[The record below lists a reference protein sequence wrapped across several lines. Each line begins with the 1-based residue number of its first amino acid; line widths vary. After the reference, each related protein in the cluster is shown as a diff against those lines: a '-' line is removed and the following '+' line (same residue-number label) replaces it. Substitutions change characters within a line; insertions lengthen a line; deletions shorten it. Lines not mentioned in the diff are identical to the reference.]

1 MKYEFRDGIA
11 EEEYRAFLAS
21 FGSYSIMQ
29 DPSWAAVKTSWQHDL
44 VGLYADG
51 KLVAGALV
59 LRRRLLPGATLLYAP
74 RGFVMDYS
82 DADAVRAFTEGIRRY
97 ARRRHAYLVRI
108 DPPIVL
114 SDRHLDTVTENAA
127 GKEQLET
134 LVSLGYRHKGFA
146 RDFQSYTQPR
156 YYADIL
162 LTKPD
167 GTPMTDAELSSSVS
181 RRARKLMGTH
191 ASEKGIFFEARTG
204 SDAAKEFADV
214 IRHTEQRKGILLRDE
229 AYFERVSQAFG
240 DRCEFVFG
248 KMDLTRFLSW
258 VDTRE
263 NTENNEADRA
273 AAEDL
278 RQRYGD
284 VVTMCATLCVSVSD
298 TANLLYGGF
307 NDEVFPRYSGA
318 VAMRFDLMKH
328 CRDRGLKWMS
338 LMGIHGDLQDS
349 LSEFKLKFNPHIVE
363 YAGEFD
369 LPCNRLVYGVM
380 DRLFPVAKRVFL
392 RLSRKKRAKE
402 TSVQNR

>member
-1 MKYEFRDGIA
+1 MNYEFREGVPAA
-11 EEEYRAFLAS
+11 EFRAFLSS
-21 FGSYSIMQ
+21 FGSYSLMQ
-29 DPSWAAVKTSWQHDL
+29 DPAWAEVKTSWQHDL
-44 VGLYADG
+44 VGLYAHG
-51 KLVAGALV
+51 RMIAGALV

-74 RGFVMDYS
+74 RGFVMNYA
-82 DADAVRAFTEGIRRY
+82 DAEAVRAFTEGIRRY
-97 ARRRHAYLVRI
+97 ARKKHAYLVRI
-108 DPPIVL
+108 DPPLVL
-114 SDRHLDTVTENAA
+114 SDRHLDAVTERPE
-127 GKEQLET
+127 GKEQLEM

-162 LTKPD
+162 LKRPD

-181 RRARKLMGTH
+181 RRARKLIGTH
-191 ASEKGIFFEARTG
+191 ASEKGIFFEFRTG
-204 SDAAKEFADV
+204 REAAKEFAEV
-214 IRHTEQRKGILLRDE
+214 IRHTEQRKGILLRDA
-229 AYFERVSQAFG
+229 AYFERISQAFG
-240 DRCEFVFG
+240 ENCTFVFG
-248 KMDLTRFLSW
+248 KMDLHRFRAW
-258 VDTRE
+258 VEGRE
-263 NTENNEADRA
+263 NTANNEADFA
-273 AAEDL
+273 AAEAL

-318 VAMRFDLMKH
+318 VAMRFALMKH
-328 CRDRGLKWMS
+328 CRDQGLKWMS

-349 LSEFKLKFNPHIVE
+349 LSDFKLKFNPHIIE

-380 DRLFPVAKRVFL
+380 NRLFPLAKRVFL

-402 TSVQNR
+402 NSTQNG